1 MRRQGARAVVPIAF
15 LVAWQGTSVNVTQRF
30 AIQLRPADHL
40 QTFLSR
46 RKWRGGRERLLYQ
59 NLRMGEIPSWEEEE
73 EEEECMLSGQV
84 MRPSEFSPLDLLHPA
99 LPGQQQ
105 LQVFAI
111 HGVGQPPPPP
121 PPRPLQPPPRPRQ
134 QAVVPGIGVTV
145 LIYDL
150 ETTG

>member
-1 MRRQGARAVVPIAF
+1 MFCEAPGCSRGRPYRIPGCLARHLRECHAEICNSIETSRSLADLSFAKEVARRQRE
-15 LVAWQGTSVNVTQRF
+15 VA
-30 AIQLRPADHL
+30 LPELED
-40 QTFLSR
+40 
-46 RKWRGGRERLLYQ
+46 
-59 NLRMGEIPSWEEEE
+59 GEIPSWEEEE

-84 MRPSEFSPLDLLHPA
+84 MRPSEFSLLDLLHPA

-121 PPRPLQPPPRPRQ
+121 RPLQPPPRPRQ
-134 QAVVPGIGVTV
+134 QAVVPGISVTV